1 MGTIFE
7 NINEMMKEQDGIRMK
22 FVTISS
28 CTVWHDSVNNRN
40 RIESLL
46 EQIFT
51 LLLSNIIPQEEDN
64 TCVTQPS
71 EIPAIVLGSVK
82 SITGGE
88 TDFLCTL

>member
-1 MGTIFE
+1 
-7 NINEMMKEQDGIRMK
+7 MKP
-22 FVTISS
+22 VSISP
-28 CTVWHDSVNNRN
+28 CTVWQDSVNNRD

-64 TCVTQPS
+64 TRVTQLS
-71 EIPAIVLGSVK
+71 EIPAIVLGNGK
-82 SITGGE
+82 SITGGK